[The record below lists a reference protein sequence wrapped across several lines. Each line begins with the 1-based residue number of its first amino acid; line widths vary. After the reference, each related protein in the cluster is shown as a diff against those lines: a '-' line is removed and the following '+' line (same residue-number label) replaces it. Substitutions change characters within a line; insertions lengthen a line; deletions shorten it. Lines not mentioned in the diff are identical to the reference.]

1 MRHAL
6 LALLLAATACTSSGG
21 AVKPTP
27 LETETTPAIAT
38 DACPSAGA
46 LLTKPANDGDRLPD
60 VTLPCIG
67 HDGTVAMRA
76 LGGIPYVV
84 NLWGSWCFPCR
95 TEMPEFQKVYADYK
109 GRVGFLG
116 VDTQDFDK
124 PARAA
129 IQRAGISYPSVFDK
143 DSKVKL
149 ALGTRSLPTTV
160 LVGADGRIKD
170 VHVGEL
176 TGAEL
181 RANITKYLGV
191 APATPLAARLPYV
204 VTVGEAWCYPCRA
217 QAADLDRAAA
227 SYDGRVDFVGV
238 GTGNALVRSLALP
251 ARRLPVTALV
261 GADGRVRKVH
271 VGTLD
276 DAALRADIARYL
288 GVS

>member
-1 MRHAL
+1 MRYVLA
-6 LALLLAATACTSSGG
+6 ALLLATTACTSSG
-21 AVKPTP
+21 AAKPKP
-27 LETETTPAIAT
+27 LESETTPVIAT
-38 DACPSAGA
+38 DACPPANA
-46 LLTKPANDGDRLPD
+46 LLAQPASDGDRLPD

-67 HDGTVAMRA
+67 HDGTVSMRA

-129 IQRAGISYPSVFDK
+129 IQRAAVTYPSVFDK

-160 LVGADGRIKD
+160 LVGADGRIKN

-181 RANITKYLGV
+181 RANINT
-191 APATPLAARLPYV
+191 
-204 VTVGEAWCYPCRA
+204 
-217 QAADLDRAAA
+217 
-227 SYDGRVDFVGV
+227 
-238 GTGNALVRSLALP
+238 
-251 ARRLPVTALV
+251 
-261 GADGRVRKVH
+261 
-271 VGTLD
+271 
-276 DAALRADIARYL
+276 YL